1 MRALSGLTW
10 AYERQ
15 REHRAIRWFSC
26 HVVRIFCE
34 VMSHSAIN
42 RSVDKVSALR
52 GSIDTRES
60 ITNLGQVANGGR
72 EHFQTKWSCDPMY
85 GKVNKRSKT
94 TCFATFSTTI
104 SSDMVRHI

>member
-1 MRALSGLTW
+1 MRGKGAQGYYWVS
-10 AYERQ
+10 R
-15 REHRAIRWFSC
+15 

-60 ITNLGQVANGGR
+60 ITNLPRG
-72 EHFQTKWSCDPMY
+72 HFTL
-85 GKVNKRSKT
+85 
-94 TCFATFSTTI
+94 STDLLC
-104 SSDMVRHI
+104 SAKLLRF

>member
-1 MRALSGLTW
+1 MRAFVRLTW

-15 REHRAIRWFSC
+15 REHRAIRGFSC

-34 VMSHSAIN
+34 VMLMSHTAIN

-60 ITNLGQVANGGR
+60 ITNSFQGDEETTSPWLFTDIVVALLVTTVSSLGM
-72 EHFQTKWSCDPMY
+72 C
-85 GKVNKRSKT
+85 
-94 TCFATFSTTI
+94 
-104 SSDMVRHI
+104 

>member
-1 MRALSGLTW
+1 MRAFVRLTW

-15 REHRAIRWFSC
+15 RERRAIRGFSC

-42 RSVDKVSALR
+42 RSVDKVSALQ

-60 ITNLGQVANGGR
+60 ITNFTQNFMLFN
-72 EHFQTKWSCDPMY
+72 
-85 GKVNKRSKT
+85 
-94 TCFATFSTTI
+94 I
-104 SSDMVRHI
+104 